1 MGFSSGGLYKLRTE
15 LAEIEMER
23 LREDQDRL
31 RCEDAIKMEKR
42 LSIRLRKEMQERE
55 FALSVERNAY
65 VVVCDLKNPIEKKHY
80 SSRTQIRQ
88 CGKKSNVST
97 GDTEEEDR
105 IHGGKTDRNERKPF
119 VHKSKVTT
127 PRV

>member
-1 MGFSSGGLYKLRTE
+1 MGYVSSFFLSFSPLSHLKTKIGAPAVHSMGFSSGGLYKLRTE

-42 LSIRLRKEMQERE
+42 LSVRLRKEIQERE

-65 VVVCDLKNPIEKKHY
+65 D
-80 SSRTQIRQ
+80 
-88 CGKKSNVST
+88 NV
-97 GDTEEEDR
+97 DK
-105 IHGGKTDRNERKPF
+105 IKPQ
-119 VHKSKVTT
+119 H
-127 PRV
+127 RRR

>member
-1 MGFSSGGLYKLRTE
+1 MRTE

-65 VVVCDLKNPIEKKHY
+65 VVVCDLKNPNEKKTLRL
-80 SSRTQIRQ
+80 SNTDTTMWKKIKRQ
-88 CGKKSNVST
+88 H
-97 GDTEEEDR
+97 R
-105 IHGGKTDRNERKPF
+105 RH
-119 VHKSKVTT
+119 
-127 PRV
+127 

>member
-42 LSIRLRKEMQERE
+42 LSIRLRKEIQERE

-65 VVVCDLKNPIEKKHY
+65 VVVSDFKKSDQKHY

-119 VHKSKVTT
+119 VHKSKITT

>member
-65 VVVCDLKNPIEKKHY
+65 VVVCDLKNPIEKKTLRL
-80 SSRTQIRQ
+80 SNTDTTMWKKIKRQ
-88 CGKKSNVST
+88 H
-97 GDTEEEDR
+97 R
-105 IHGGKTDRNERKPF
+105 RH
-119 VHKSKVTT
+119 
-127 PRV
+127 